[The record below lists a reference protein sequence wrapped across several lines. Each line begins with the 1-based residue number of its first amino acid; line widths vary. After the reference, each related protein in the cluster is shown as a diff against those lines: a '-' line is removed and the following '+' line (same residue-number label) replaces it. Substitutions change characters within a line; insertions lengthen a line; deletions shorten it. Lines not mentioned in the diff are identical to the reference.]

1 MSTKPLLAAGAA
13 IAVMAVA
20 AAPAFAQSAPG
31 NNIDSRV
38 RQQLAQPSEREQ
50 ETALLTGDTDILL
63 TRPVKLFNLHASV
76 DMSATSNA
84 FLASHHARSDG
95 IAQIQIGIGAGTR
108 IGGKVDVFADISVL
122 TARYF
127 KHDQLDYSAVTGLIG
142 ARTRLGRLNLT
153 ALYQPS
159 VVFTG
164 DLGHRLLTT
173 HRFRLSASLP
183 FSIKRLQVEPV
194 IGGER
199 AIAHPGDYSAWAAT
213 AGVTLLLPLSKTA
226 PVYGYATANYE
237 RRRFD
242 AYFPDLVGVKRRD
255 DAVSAGI
262 GVVWRPKAWGEV
274 RASYTFQK
282 AYSTS
287 DVNRY
292 LSHSGGLG
300 LSAALKF

>member
-1 MSTKPLLAAGAA
+1 MLAASA
-13 IAVMAVA
+13 AVA
-20 AAPAFAQSAPG
+20 VATLAGPAFAQAAPG

-76 DMSATSNA
+76 DVSATSNA
-84 FLASHHARSDG
+84 FLAPHHARSDG
-95 IAQIQIGIGAGTR
+95 IAQVQLGIGAGTR
-108 IGGKVDVFADISVL
+108 IGGKVDVFADFSL
-122 TARYF
+122 LSAHYF
-127 KHDQLDYSAVTGLIG
+127 KHDGLNYGAIVGTVG
-142 ARTRLGRLNLT
+142 ARTRLGRVNLT
-153 ALYQPS
+153 ASYQPS
-159 VVFTG
+159 AVFDQDFG
-164 DLGHRLLTT
+164 RRLLTT
-173 HRFRLSASLP
+173 HRFRLTASLP
-183 FSIKRLQVEPV
+183 FSIKRLQVEPS

-213 AGVTLLLPLSKTA
+213 AGVTMLLPLSKKA

-237 RRRFD
+237 LRSFVH
-242 AYFPDLVGVKRRD
+242 YFPDLVGVHRRD
-255 DAVSAGI
+255 NVVTAGV

-292 LSHSGGLG
+292 RNHSGGLG
-300 LSAALKF
+300 LSATLRF

>member
-1 MSTKPLLAAGAA
+1 MSIKPLLRAGAA
-13 IAVMAVA
+13 VAVLAI
-20 AAPAFAQSAPG
+20 AAPAFAHSAPG
-31 NNIDSRV
+31 NNIDARV
-38 RQQLAQPSEREQ
+38 RQQLAQPSEQER
-50 ETALLTGDTDILL
+50 ETALLSGDTDILL
-63 TRPVKLFNLHASV
+63 TKPTKLFNLHGSV
-76 DMSATSNA
+76 DLSATSNA
-84 FLASHHARSDG
+84 FLTEHHARSDG
-95 IAQIQIGIGAGTR
+95 ITQIQVGVGMGTR
-108 IGGKVDVFADISVL
+108 IGGKVDVFADLSLL

-127 KHDQLDYSAVTGLIG
+127 KHDKLDYSAVTGVIG

-153 ALYQPS
+153 ASYQPA

-164 DLGHRLLTT
+164 DFGRHQLTT

-183 FSIKRLQVEPV
+183 FSIKRLQVEPR

-199 AIAHPGDYSAWAAT
+199 VLAHPGDYTAWAGT
-213 AGVTLLLPLSKTA
+213 VGVTLLLPLSKTA

-237 RRRFD
+237 RRSFD
-242 AYFPDLVGVKRRD
+242 HYFPDLVGVKRKD

-262 GVVWRPKAWGEV
+262 GVVWRPKAWGDV

-300 LSAALKF
+300 LSAVLKF